1 MCYLENGSLGRPDW
15 KFAMRTQL
23 TARFVESLK
32 SPERGQIE
40 HWDTKVPGFG
50 LRTSTGGR
58 KTWTLLY
65 RYQGRLRRLSVGTF
79 PPISLADARGLARR
93 ALADVQRGKDPATT
107 KQQNR
112 TADSFV
118 ELAERYLRE
127 HAEPKKRASSVY
139 EDRKLLKRELLPAWG
154 ARKAQ
159 DIGRRDVI
167 ALVDRIAAKPAPIAA
182 NRALSLA
189 SKIFNFGVSK
199 ELISINPAWRV
210 PKPGKER
217 SVTRTLDDDEIRAVW
232 KVLDHEAYGNLFK
245 LLLLLGQRRG
255 ETSGMRWSEID
266 FENAWWMIPAT
277 RTKNG
282 LEHRV
287 PLGKTALALLR
298 NVPVQDRENFVFP
311 GLRGK
316 NPVVNLAKPLSRI
329 IKRAEAIL
337 NRGSVAAN
345 ASELRFTIH
354 DLRRTAAT
362 GMASVGILPTII
374 ARILNHSG
382 AMSPNRVTL
391 VYDRYSYEREKR
403 DALTRWE
410 SRLSQV
416 VSISVEANRSAT
428 VAADTRES
436 DDQRS
441 TLA

>member
-1 MCYLENGSLGRPDW
+1 
-15 KFAMRTQL
+15 MRRQL

-32 SPERGQIE
+32 SPERGQVE
-40 HWDTKVPGFG
+40 HWDTKVSGFG

-65 RYQGRLRRLSVGTF
+65 RYQGRLRRLTLGTF
-79 PPISLADARGLARR
+79 PPISLTDARGLARS

-107 KQQNR
+107 KQQRR
-112 TADSFV
+112 TADSFG

-139 EDRKLLKRELLPAWG
+139 EDRKLLKRELLPVWG

-159 DIGRRDVI
+159 DIARRDVI

-217 SVTRTLDDDEIRAVW
+217 SVTRTLDHDEIRAVW
-232 KVLDHEAYGNLFK
+232 EVLDHEVYGNLFK

-255 ETSGMRWSEID
+255 ETSGMRWSEVD
-266 FENAWWMIPAT
+266 FENGWWTIPAT

-287 PLGKTALALLR
+287 PLGKIAVSLLCS
-298 NVPVQDRENFVFP
+298 VPVQDRGSFVFP
-311 GLRGK
+311 ALRGK
-316 NPVVNLAKPLSRI
+316 NPVVNLAKPLTRI
-329 IKRAEAIL
+329 IRRAEVVL
-337 NRGSVAAN
+337 NRGSVAPN
-345 ASELRFTIH
+345 ASGLRFTIH
-354 DLRRTAAT
+354 DLRRTTAT
-362 GMASVGILPTII
+362 GMASVGISPTII
-374 ARILNHSG
+374 ARVLNHSS
-382 AMSPNRVTL
+382 AMSPSRVTL
-391 VYDRYSYEREKR
+391 VYDRYSYDREKR
-403 DALTRWE
+403 DALTQWE
-410 SRLSQV
+410 SRLSEV
-416 VSISVEANRSAT
+416 VSISAAANHSST
-428 VAADTRES
+428 VAAGIRES
-436 DDQRS
+436 DDPRS
-441 TLA
+441 ALT